1 MRPWTVY
8 PGTKHTEPTVRVN
21 DTGGDVLIVG
31 GIHGDEP
38 CGYRGI
44 VDFYRAY
51 RTELKRPVTFLI
63 ANPLACQRKVRYID
77 ADLNRVFG
85 RDADTPIE
93 HHEEHI
99 ADYLRPIVSSFD
111 LVVTLHSTQSTDEP
125 FVIFGTP
132 VRKNVLKVIDRLSV
146 QKAVKIPS
154 TKQRGSFLASP
165 NVIEI
170 ECGYQKSE
178 RAVTNAV
185 TFIREVVSFVG
196 GLPVSTPQHQIEV
209 FELEDAVEKP
219 DEPLSLFVQNF
230 TQVQSGEPLFKTS
243 VTNEF
248 VTAKRDFVPIL
259 MSENGYESIL
269 GYAGSYC
276 GILQAGSFFESCT
289 DSMLIEKILWD

>member
-8 PGTKHTEPTVRVN
+8 PETQNTEPTIRVN

-38 CGYRGI
+38 CGYRSI
-44 VDFYRAY
+44 VEFYRKY

-77 ADLNRVFG
+77 TDLNRVFG
-85 RDADTPIE
+85 RNPADPIE

-99 ADYLRPIVSSFD
+99 ADYLRPIVESFE

-132 VRKNVLKVIDRLSV
+132 VRKNALKVIDRLSV

-154 TKQRGSFLASP
+154 QKQRGSFLASP

-170 ECGYQKSE
+170 ECGYQQSN
-178 RAVTNAV
+178 RAITNAV
-185 TFIREVVSFVG
+185 TFISEVVAFVG
-196 GLPVSTPQHQIEV
+196 GLPQSTPQHQIKV
-209 FELEDAVEKP
+209 FELEDVVEKP
-219 DEPLSLFVQNF
+219 DTPVSLFISNF
-230 TQVQSGEPLFKTS
+230 TQVQSGDPIFKKS
-243 VTNEF
+243 LTNEF

-259 MSENGYESIL
+259 MSENGYETIL
-269 GYAGSYC
+269 GYCGSYC
-276 GILQAGSFFESCT
+276 GILQAGSYYESIT
-289 DSMLIEKILWD
+289 DSTLIEKIVWD